1 MKTATSRLALAGLCS
16 VALLSGCVTVPTG
29 PSVMVLPGT
38 NKNFDQ
44 FQADGYACN
53 QYAQQV
59 TDGAGHAAAD
69 RATNDAVAGTVI
81 GAAAGAI
88 IGSVTGRAGPGAAI
102 GAGTGLLYGSAVG
115 SNSAGFSSYQMQ
127 RRYDQAYTQCM
138 YAKGNQ
144 VPVRSGYRGPTPRM
158 APPGYGPPPGYMP
171 PSG

>member
-1 MKTATSRLALAGLCS
+1 MKTTTPRLALAGLCS
-16 VALLSGCVTVPTG
+16 AVLLSACVTVPTG
-29 PSVMVLPGT
+29 PSVMALPGT

-44 FQADGYACN
+44 FQADSYACN
-53 QYAQQV
+53 QYAQQT
-59 TDGAGHAAAD
+59 TDGAGQAAAN
-69 RATNDAVAGTVI
+69 RATNDAAAGTLI

-115 SNSAGFSSYQMQ
+115 SNSAGFSSYDIQ
-127 RRYDQAYTQCM
+127 RRYDQAFMQCM

-144 VPVRSGYRGPTPRM
+144 VPVRAGYRGPARRM